1 MKVILNSPLGPLG
14 RCVWD
19 RLERYYYP
27 RGWIYNQQAVE
38 IMSRVLVETSNCV
51 DVGCHIGSVLRHML
65 NFAPQGN
72 HFAFEPLPELA
83 QVLRRNF
90 PGVNVY
96 EMALGEVKGESTF
109 LHVVNCPGYSGFRR
123 QRYPRPDASV
133 EEIRVKIDT
142 LDNMIPPDCKVD
154 FIKVDVEGAELQVLR
169 GGLRTI
175 GRHKPF
181 VVFEHGPASAG
192 YGTTPEMLYQL
203 FTRQC
208 ELKISILSD
217 WLDKKP
223 PLSQGE
229 FVAQAER
236 HSYFLAHP

>member
-1 MKVILNSPLGPLG
+1 
-14 RCVWD
+14 
-19 RLERYYYP
+19 
-27 RGWIYNQQAVE
+27 
-38 IMSRVLVETSNCV
+38 
-51 DVGCHIGSVLRHML
+51 
-65 NFAPQGN
+65 
-72 HFAFEPLPELA
+72 
-83 QVLRRNF
+83 
-90 PGVNVY
+90 
-96 EMALGEVKGESTF
+96 
-109 LHVVNCPGYSGFRR
+109 VNCPGYSGFRR